1 MQAFALSGAIKVAKS
16 LRQSAHLFFKT
27 GSIRAT
33 SHGSG
38 GVLRFFHPRK
48 SFLAIGRSKL
58 NAELIITVVVAIVAI
73 AAVFWALSYRKTAQL
88 LTEEARRDAQR
99 IIADAQKS
107 ADSQAKEAVLEA
119 KERALQA
126 STDFEKEARERRE
139 ELKVSERR
147 LQQKEENVDKKLQQL
162 EKREQ
167 EVEKRDRGIGD
178 RETQLNTREMELTGL
193 IEEQRHKLEQVA
205 GLTVDQAKAQLI
217 QGIEHEAKLEAAQM
231 MKRIETEATELGHIK
246 AQKIIGMAIQRMAS
260 DYVAE
265 NTVSVVDL
273 PSEDMKG
280 RIIGREGRNIRAL
293 ELATGVDLIV
303 DDTPEAVILSGFDPI
318 RREVAKISLE
328 RLMADGRIHPA
339 RIEEVVEKVRIELEE
354 KLFEEG
360 EAAAFS
366 IGITDI
372 HPEVL
377 KLLGRLRYR
386 TSYGQNVLMHSLE
399 VAQLAALMAVELGVN
414 SEIAKRGGLLHD
426 IGKAID
432 REMEG
437 THLELGRQVL
447 EKYGERREI
456 IHAME
461 CHHGDYDP
469 TTVEAVLVNA
479 ADALSAA
486 RPGARREILENY
498 VHRLERLEAIADNF
512 EGVTKAFA
520 IQAGRELRIIVNA
533 EKLSDEQSI
542 WLSKDVARRIE
553 SELQYPGQ
561 IKVTVIRE
569 TRAVDFAK

>member
-1 MQAFALSGAIKVAKS
+1 LS
-16 LRQSAHLFFKT
+16 T
-27 GSIRAT
+27 T
-33 SHGSG
+33 
-38 GVLRFFHPRK
+38 
-48 SFLAIGRSKL
+48 
-58 NAELIITVVVAIVAI
+58 VAI
-73 AAVFWALSYRKTAQL
+73 AIAVVGAIVGAVILTALWSVVYRKRAEAQL
-88 LTEEARRDAQR
+88 DDARKAADRVLEDAR
-99 IIADAQKS
+99 KS
-107 ADSQAKEAVLEA
+107 AESKVKEADLEA
-119 KERALQA
+119 KEKLLAMRSEFDRQ
-126 STDFEKEARERRE
+126 SQKRQE
-139 ELKVSERR
+139 EMKNSERR
-147 LQQKEENVDKKLQQL
+147 LQQKEENLDKKTQQIDS
-162 EKREQ
+162 RIA
-167 EVEKRDRGIGD
+167 EVEKRDRAIGD
-178 RETQLNTREMELTGL
+178 REKGVELREGELQAL
-193 IEEQRHKLEQVA
+193 VDEQRHKLEQIS
-205 GLTVDQAKAQLI
+205 GLTIEQAKHELI
-217 QGIEHEAKLEAAQM
+217 RGIENEAKLEAANII
-231 MKRIETEATELGHIK
+231 KRIETEASELGHLK
-246 AQKIIGMAIQRMAS
+246 ARKILGMAIQRMAS

-318 RREVAKISLE
+318 RREIARISLE
-328 RLMADGRIHPA
+328 RLMQDGRIHPA
-339 RIEEVVEKVRIELEE
+339 RIEELVEKVRLELDQ

-366 IGITDI
+366 LGITDI

-386 TSYGQNVLMHSLE
+386 TSYGQNVLVHSLE

-414 SEIAKRGGLLHD
+414 DTIAKRGGLLHD

-447 EKYGERREI
+447 EKYGEKRDI

-498 VHRLERLEAIADNF
+498 VHRLERLEGIANSM
-512 EGVTKAFA
+512 EGVHKSFA

-533 EKLSDEQSI
+533 EKIGDEQAI
-542 WLSKDVARRIE
+542 WLSKDVARKIE

-569 TRAVDFAK
+569 MRAVDYAK

>member
-1 MQAFALSGAIKVAKS
+1 MNV
-16 LRQSAHLFFKT
+16 
-27 GSIRAT
+27 
-33 SHGSG
+33 
-38 GVLRFFHPRK
+38 
-48 SFLAIGRSKL
+48 
-58 NAELIITVVVAIVAI
+58 IILGVVAGIIAGAVA
-73 AAVFWALSYRKTAQL
+73 AALMWGVVYRKRGEAQL
-88 LTEEARRDAQR
+88 VEARRNAERLIEDAR
-99 IIADAQKS
+99 KS
-107 ADSQAKEAVLEA
+107 AEARGKEADLEA
-119 KERALQA
+119 KEKLLQMR
-126 STDFEKEARERRE
+126 SDFDRKAQERRDE
-139 ELKVSERR
+139 MKKSEQR
-147 LQQKEENVDKKLQQL
+147 LQQKEENLDKKTQQV
-162 EKREQ
+162 ESRIA
-167 EVEKRDRGIGD
+167 EVEKRDKAID
-178 RETQLNTREMELTGL
+178 AREKNVETRENELAQL
-193 IEEQRHKLEQVA
+193 IEDQRHKLEQIS
-205 GLTVDQAKAQLI
+205 GLTIEQAKQELI
-217 QGIEHEAKLEAAQM
+217 RGIENEAKLEAAQII
-231 MKRIETEATELGHIK
+231 KRIESEATELGNLK
-246 AQKIIGMAIQRMAS
+246 AKKILGMAIQRMAS

-318 RREVAKISLE
+318 RREIARISLE
-328 RLMADGRIHPA
+328 RLMQDGRIHPA
-339 RIEEVVEKVRIELEE
+339 RIEELVDKVRQELDQ

-366 IGITDI
+366 LGITDI

-386 TSYGQNVLMHSLE
+386 TSYGQNVLVHSLE

-414 SEIAKRGGLLHD
+414 DTIAKRGGLLHD

-447 EKYGERREI
+447 DKYGEKREI

-469 TTVEAVLVNA
+469 NTVEAVLVNA

-498 VHRLERLEAIADNF
+498 VHRLERLEGIANSM
-512 EGVTKAFA
+512 EGVAKSFA

-533 EKLSDEQSI
+533 EKISDEQSI
-542 WLSKDVARRIE
+542 WLSKDVARKIE

-569 TRAVDFAK
+569 MRATEYAK

>member
-1 MQAFALSGAIKVAKS
+1 METMIAVAGAVVGAVILSLLWMAVY
-16 LRQSAHLFFKT
+16 RR
-27 GSIRAT
+27 RAQ
-33 SHGSG
+33 
-38 GVLRFFHPRK
+38 VQ
-48 SFLAIGRSKL
+48 I
-58 NAELIITVVVAIVAI
+58 
-73 AAVFWALSYRKTAQL
+73 
-88 LTEEARRDAQR
+88 EEAEGHARRLVEDAR
-99 IIADAQKS
+99 KAAE
-107 ADSQAKEAVLEA
+107 ARVKEAELEA
-119 KERALQA
+119 KERLIQSRAE
-126 STDFEKEARERRE
+126 FEKESRSTRE
-139 ELKVSERR
+139 ELKAEERR
-147 LQQKEENVDKKLQQL
+147 LQQKEENVDRRTAQL
-162 EKREQ
+162 EKREAENENRARSLNQ
-167 EVEKRDRGIGD
+167 RQSSLDQKQAELDQSVE
-178 RETQLNTREMELTGL
+178 Q
-193 IEEQRHKLEQVA
+193 QRHRLEQIS
-205 GLTVDQAKAQLI
+205 GLTVEEAKRELI
-217 QGIEHEAKLEAAQM
+217 RGIENEAKLDAANIIKRLENEAM
-231 MKRIETEATELGHIK
+231 EMGHIK
-246 AQKIIGMAIQRMAS
+246 AQKVIGGAIQRMAS

-265 NTVSVVDL
+265 NTVAVVDL

-318 RREVAKISLE
+318 RREVARISLE
-328 RLMADGRIHPA
+328 RLMQDGRIHPA
-339 RIEEVVEKVRIELEE
+339 RIEEIVEKVRIELEE

-366 IGITDI
+366 LGITDI

-377 KLLGRLRYR
+377 KLLGRLRFR
-386 TSYGQNVLMHSLE
+386 TSYGQNVLVHSLE
-399 VAQLAALMAVELGVN
+399 VAQLASLMATELGANV
-414 SEIAKRGGLLHD
+414 EIARRGGLLHD

-447 EKYGERREI
+447 EKYGEKRAV

-469 TTVEAVLVNA
+469 ETVEAVLVNA

-498 VHRLERLEAIADNF
+498 VHRLERLEAIADQM
-512 EGVTKAFA
+512 EGVQKSFA

-533 EKLSDEQSI
+533 EKLQDEQAI
-542 WLSKDVARRIE
+542 WLSKDVARKIE

-569 TRAVDFAK
+569 TRAIDYAK

>member
-1 MQAFALSGAIKVAKS
+1 LNIIQVLIAVAVGIAGAVVLALVW
-16 LRQSAHLFFKT
+16 SA
-27 GSIRAT
+27 
-33 SHGSG
+33 
-38 GVLRFFHPRK
+38 V
-48 SFLAIGRSKL
+48 
-58 NAELIITVVVAIVAI
+58 
-73 AAVFWALSYRKTAQL
+73 YRKRAQAQL
-88 LTEEARRDAQR
+88 EEARKASER
-99 IIADAQKS
+99 IIEDARKQAS
-107 ADSQAKEAVLEA
+107 ARVKEADLEA
-119 KERALQA
+119 KEKLLQMR
-126 STDFEKEARERRE
+126 SDFDKNAQRQRDEIKS
-139 ELKVSERR
+139 VERR
-147 LQQKEENVDKKLQQL
+147 LQQKEESLDKKTQQV
-162 EKREQ
+162 ESRIG
-167 EVEKRDRGIGD
+167 EVEKRDRALGD
-178 RETQLNTREMELTGL
+178 REKRVEGKEAELEAL
-193 IEEQRHKLEQVA
+193 VEEQRHKLEQVA
-205 GLTVDQAKAQLI
+205 GLTAEEAKRELI
-217 QGIEHEAKLEAAQM
+217 RGIENEAKIDAANII
-231 MKRIETEATELGHIK
+231 KRIESEATELGNQK
-246 AQKIIGMAIQRMAS
+246 AKKILGMAIQRMAS

-318 RREVAKISLE
+318 RREIARISLE
-328 RLMADGRIHPA
+328 RLMQDGRIHPA
-339 RIEEVVEKVRIELEE
+339 RIEELVEKVRQELDQ

-366 IGITDI
+366 LGLTDI
-372 HPEVL
+372 NPEVL

-386 TSYGQNVLMHSLE
+386 TSYGQNVLVHSLE

-414 SEIAKRGGLLHD
+414 DTIAKRGGLLHD
-426 IGKAID
+426 IGKSID

-447 EKYGERREI
+447 EKYGEKREV

-498 VHRLERLEAIADNF
+498 VHRLERLESIANQMD
-512 EGVTKAFA
+512 GVSKSFA

-533 EKLSDEQSI
+533 EKITDEQSI
-542 WLSKDVARRIE
+542 WLSKDVARKIE

-569 TRAVDFAK
+569 MRATEYAK

>member
-1 MQAFALSGAIKVAKS
+1 VI
-16 LRQSAHLFFKT
+16 
-27 GSIRAT
+27 
-33 SHGSG
+33 
-38 GVLRFFHPRK
+38 
-48 SFLAIGRSKL
+48 
-58 NAELIITVVVAIVAI
+58 VAIVAGVIAGAI
-73 AAVFWALSYRKTAQL
+73 AAALMWGVVYRKRGEAQL
-88 LTEEARRDAQR
+88 EEARRNGDR
-99 IIADAQKS
+99 IVADANKQ
-107 ADSQAKEAVLEA
+107 AEARAKEADLES
-119 KERALQA
+119 KEKLLQMRA
-126 STDFEKEARERRE
+126 DFDRKVQQRND
-139 ELKVSERR
+139 ELKNSERR
-147 LQQKEENVDKKLQQL
+147 LQQKEENLDKKTLQV
-162 EKREQ
+162 ESRIA
-167 EVEKRDRGIGD
+167 EVEKRDKGVD
-178 RETQLNTREMELTGL
+178 SREKQVEARENELNAL
-193 IEEQRHKLEQVA
+193 IEEQRHRIEQVA
-205 GLTVDQAKAQLI
+205 GLSADEAKRELI
-217 QGIEHEAKLEAAQM
+217 RGIENEAKLEAANI
-231 MKRIETEATELGHIK
+231 MKRIETEANELGNQR
-246 AQKIIGMAIQRMAS
+246 ARKILGMAIQRMAS

-318 RREVAKISLE
+318 RREIARISLE
-328 RLMADGRIHPA
+328 RLMQDGRIHPA
-339 RIEEVVEKVRIELEE
+339 RIEELVEKVRQELDQ

-366 IGITDI
+366 IGLTDL

-386 TSYGQNVLMHSLE
+386 TSYGQNVLVHSLE

-414 SEIAKRGGLLHD
+414 DTIAKRGGLLHD

-447 EKYGERREI
+447 EKYGEKREI

-469 TTVEAVLVNA
+469 TTVEAILVNA

-498 VHRLERLEAIADNF
+498 VHRLERLEGIANAMD
-512 EGVTKAFA
+512 GVAKSFA

-533 EKLSDEQSI
+533 EKITDEQSI
-542 WLSKDVARRIE
+542 WLSKDVARKIE

-569 TRAVDFAK
+569 MRAVDYAK

>member
-1 MQAFALSGAIKVAKS
+1 
-16 LRQSAHLFFKT
+16 
-27 GSIRAT
+27 
-33 SHGSG
+33 
-38 GVLRFFHPRK
+38 
-48 SFLAIGRSKL
+48 L
-58 NAELIITVVVAIVAI
+58 NIIQILI
-73 AAVFWALSYRKTAQL
+73 AAGTGIVLAVVLTVLWSMVYRKRAEAQL
-88 LTEEARRDAQR
+88 EEARRNAERIVEDAR
-99 IIADAQKS
+99 KS
-107 ADSQAKEAVLEA
+107 ASARVKEADLEA
-119 KERALQA
+119 KEKLLQMRSEFDKQA
-126 STDFEKEARERRE
+126 QQRRE
-139 ELKVSERR
+139 EMKNSERR
-147 LQQKEENVDKKLQQL
+147 LQQKEEALDKKTQQL
-162 EKREQ
+162 DSRMG
-167 EVEKRDRGIGD
+167 EVEKRDRGLND
-178 RETQLNTREMELTGL
+178 REKRVEGKETELENL

-205 GLTVDQAKAQLI
+205 GLTVDEAKKELI
-217 QGIEHEAKLEAAQM
+217 RGIENDAKLEAANII
-231 MKRIETEATELGHIK
+231 KRIESEATELGNQK
-246 AQKIIGMAIQRMAS
+246 AKKILGMAIQRMAS

-318 RREVAKISLE
+318 RREIARISLE
-328 RLMADGRIHPA
+328 RLMQDGRIHPA
-339 RIEEVVEKVRIELEE
+339 RIEELVEKVRQELDQ

-366 IGITDI
+366 LGITDL
-372 HPEVL
+372 HPELL

-386 TSYGQNVLMHSLE
+386 TSYGQNVLVHSLE

-414 SEIAKRGGLLHD
+414 DTIAKRGGLMHD

-447 EKYGERREI
+447 EKYGEKREI

-498 VHRLERLEAIADNF
+498 VHRLERLEAIANQMD
-512 EGVTKAFA
+512 GVSKSFA
-520 IQAGRELRIIVNA
+520 IQAGRELRIIVNS
-533 EKLSDEQSI
+533 EKISDEQSI
-542 WLSKDVARRIE
+542 WLSKDVARKIE

-569 TRAVDFAK
+569 MRATEFAK

>member
-1 MQAFALSGAIKVAKS
+1 LDLTQL
-16 LRQSAHLFFKT
+16 L
-27 GSIRAT
+27 
-33 SHGSG
+33 
-38 GVLRFFHPRK
+38 
-48 SFLAIGRSKL
+48 
-58 NAELIITVVVAIVAI
+58 I
-73 AAVFWALSYRKTAQL
+73 AAGVGIVLAVVLALVWAAISRKRTTAQV
-88 LTEEARRDAQR
+88 EETRHAAGRILEDANKQAAARV
-99 IIADAQKS
+99 
-107 ADSQAKEAVLEA
+107 KEADLEA
-119 KERALQA
+119 KEKLLQMR
-126 STDFEKEARERRE
+126 SDFDRKSQQSRDEIKAVEK
-139 ELKVSERR
+139 R
-147 LQQKEENVDKKLQQL
+147 LQQKEEGLDKKTQQVESRIAEVEARDRSL
-162 EKREQ
+162 NGREKR
-167 EVEKRDRGIGD
+167 VEE
-178 RETQLNTREMELTGL
+178 RETELDEL
-193 IEEQRHKLEQVA
+193 IEAQRHRLEQVA
-205 GLTVDQAKAQLI
+205 GLTADEAKRELI
-217 QGIEHEAKLEAAQM
+217 RGIENEAKLEAAHI
-231 MKRIETEATELGHIK
+231 MKRIETEAAELGNQK
-246 AQKIIGMAIQRMAS
+246 AKKILGMAIQRMAS

-318 RREVAKISLE
+318 RREIARISLE
-328 RLMADGRIHPA
+328 RLMQDGRIHPA
-339 RIEEVVEKVRIELEE
+339 RIEELVEKVRQELDQ

-366 IGITDI
+366 LGITDV

-386 TSYGQNVLMHSLE
+386 TSYGQNVLVHSLE

-414 SEIAKRGGLLHD
+414 DTIAKRGGLLHD

-447 EKYGERREI
+447 EKYGEKREI

-498 VHRLERLEAIADNF
+498 VHRLERLESIANQM
-512 EGVTKAFA
+512 EGVSKSFA
-520 IQAGRELRIIVNA
+520 IQAGRELRIIVNS
-533 EKLSDEQSI
+533 EKISDEQSI
-542 WLSKDVARRIE
+542 WLSKDVARKIE

-569 TRAVDFAK
+569 MRATEYAK

>member
-1 MQAFALSGAIKVAKS
+1 LNVYLVAVLIGLAVAAVIGTLWGTLSRK
-16 LRQSAHLFFKT
+16 
-27 GSIRAT
+27 RAT
-33 SHGSG
+33 
-38 GVLRFFHPRK
+38 V
-48 SFLAIGRSKL
+48 
-58 NAELIITVVVAIVAI
+58 
-73 AAVFWALSYRKTAQL
+73 QL
-88 LTEEARRDAQR
+88 EEARRNADRIVEDAR
-99 IIADAQKS
+99 KS
-107 ADSQAKEAVLEA
+107 ADSKLKEADLEA
-119 KERALQA
+119 KEKLLQMR
-126 STDFEKEARERRE
+126 SDFDRQAQQRRE
-139 ELKVSERR
+139 EMKNSERR
-147 LQQKEENVDKKLQQL
+147 LQQKEENLDKKTQQVDARL
-162 EKREQ
+162 E
-167 EVEKRDRGIGD
+167 EVEKRDRGLND
-178 RETQLNTREMELTGL
+178 REKQVEAREGELQQL
-193 IEEQRHKLEQVA
+193 IEDQRHKLEQVA
-205 GLTVDQAKAQLI
+205 GLSADEAKRELI
-217 QGIEHEAKLEAAQM
+217 RGIENEAKLDAARIIQ
-231 MKRIETEATELGHIK
+231 RIETEANELGQQR
-246 AQKIIGMAIQRMAS
+246 ARKILGMAIQRMAS

-318 RREVAKISLE
+318 RREIARISLE
-328 RLMADGRIHPA
+328 RLMQDGRIHPA
-339 RIEEVVEKVRIELEE
+339 RIEELVEKVRQELDQ

-366 IGITDI
+366 IGLTDL

-386 TSYGQNVLMHSLE
+386 TSYGQNVLVHSLE

-414 SEIAKRGGLLHD
+414 DTIAKRGGLLHD

-498 VHRLERLEAIADNF
+498 VHRLERLEAIANQMD
-512 EGVTKAFA
+512 GVAKSFA

-533 EKLSDEQSI
+533 EKISDEQSI
-542 WLSKDVARRIE
+542 WLSKDVARKIE

-569 TRAVDFAK
+569 MRAVDYAK

>member
-1 MQAFALSGAIKVAKS
+1 MEF
-16 LRQSAHLFFKT
+16 T
-27 GSIRAT
+27 
-33 SHGSG
+33 
-38 GVLRFFHPRK
+38 
-48 SFLAIGRSKL
+48 
-58 NAELIITVVVAIVAI
+58 IIIAIVTGI
-73 AAVFWALSYRKTAQL
+73 AGAVILAALWSVVYRKRAEVQI
-88 LTEEARRDAQR
+88 EEARRTASRLTEDAR
-99 IIADAQKS
+99 KAAE
-107 ADSQAKEAVLEA
+107 ARLKEADLEA
-119 KERALQA
+119 KGQILQLR
-126 STDFEKEARERRE
+126 SEFDKQSRERSD
-139 ELKVSERR
+139 ELKTAERR
-147 LQQKEENVDKKLQQL
+147 IQQKEENVDRKTQQI
-162 EKREQ
+162 EKREEDFDQ
-167 EVEKRDRGIGD
+167 RATRLNEREGQLGQKEKH
-178 RETQLNTREMELTGL
+178 L
-193 IEEQRHKLEQVA
+193 EEIVDQQRHRLEQIS
-205 GLTVDQAKAQLI
+205 GLTVEEAKRDLVR
-217 QGIEHEAKLEAAQM
+217 GIENETKLEAAQLV
-231 MKRIETEATELGHIK
+231 KRIETEAVELGNIK
-246 AQKIIGMAIQRMAS
+246 AKRIIGTAIQRMAS

-265 NTVSVVDL
+265 NTVAVVDL

-318 RREVAKISLE
+318 RREVARISLE

-339 RIEEVVEKVRIELEE
+339 RIEEIVEKVRVELED

-399 VAQLAALMAVELGVN
+399 VAQLAALMATELGANV
-414 SEIAKRGGLLHD
+414 EIAKRGGLLHD
-426 IGKAID
+426 IGKSID

-447 EKYGERREI
+447 DKYGERREV

-469 TTVEAVLVNA
+469 ETVEAVLVNA

-498 VHRLERLEAIADNF
+498 VHRLERLESIADSF
-512 EGVTKAFA
+512 EGVNKAFA

-533 EKLSDEQSI
+533 ERLTDEQSI

>member
-1 MQAFALSGAIKVAKS
+1 VNIIQ
-16 LRQSAHLFFKT
+16 
-27 GSIRAT
+27 
-33 SHGSG
+33 
-38 GVLRFFHPRK
+38 VLI
-48 SFLAIGRSKL
+48 AIGVGLAVGIALALTWS
-58 NAELIITVVVAIVAI
+58 AI
-73 AAVFWALSYRKTAQL
+73 YRKRAEAQL
-88 LTEEARRDAQR
+88 DEARRTAER
-99 IIADAQKS
+99 IIDDAQK
-107 ADSQAKEAVLEA
+107 QAASRVKEADLEV
-119 KERALQA
+119 KEKLLQMRSEFDKQA
-126 STDFEKEARERRE
+126 QVRRDE
-139 ELKVSERR
+139 MKNSERR
-147 LQQKEENVDKKLQQL
+147 LQQKEENLDKKTQQL
-162 EKREQ
+162 DSRMA
-167 EVEKRDRGIGD
+167 EVEKRDRSLND
-178 RETQLNTREMELTGL
+178 REKRVEAKETEL
-193 IEEQRHKLEQVA
+193 EELVEAQRHKLEQVA
-205 GLTVDQAKAQLI
+205 GLTVEEAKRDLI
-217 QGIEHEAKLEAAQM
+217 RGIENEAKLEAANII
-231 MKRIETEATELGHIK
+231 KRIESEATELGNQK
-246 AQKIIGMAIQRMAS
+246 AKKILGMAIQRMAS

-318 RREVAKISLE
+318 RREIARISLE
-328 RLMADGRIHPA
+328 RLMQDGRIHPA
-339 RIEEVVEKVRIELEE
+339 RIEELVEKVRQELDQ

-366 IGITDI
+366 LGITDI

-399 VAQLAALMAVELGVN
+399 VAQLAALMAVELGVDD
-414 SEIAKRGGLLHD
+414 SIAKRGGLLHD
-426 IGKAID
+426 IGKSID

-447 EKYGERREI
+447 EKYGEKRDV

-498 VHRLERLEAIADNF
+498 VHRLERLEAIANQM
-512 EGVTKAFA
+512 EGVSKSFA
-520 IQAGRELRIIVNA
+520 IQAGRELRIIVNS
-533 EKLSDEQSI
+533 EKITDEQSI
-542 WLSKDVARRIE
+542 WLSKDVARKIE

-569 TRAVDFAK
+569 MRTVEYAK

>member
-1 MQAFALSGAIKVAKS
+1 MGRCS
-16 LRQSAHLFFKT
+16 LNTL
-27 GSIRAT
+27 I
-33 SHGSG
+33 
-38 GVLRFFHPRK
+38 
-48 SFLAIGRSKL
+48 LAILAG
-58 NAELIITVVVAIVAI
+58 IIAGAAAAALTWGVV
-73 AAVFWALSYRKTAQL
+73 YRKRGEAQL
-88 LTEEARRDAQR
+88 EEARRHAARVVEDAR
-99 IIADAQKS
+99 KS
-107 ADSQAKEAVLEA
+107 AESKVKEADLEA
-119 KERALQA
+119 KEKLLTMRSDFDRQA
-126 STDFEKEARERRE
+126 QQRRDE
-139 ELKVSERR
+139 MKKSEQR
-147 LQQKEENVDKKLQQL
+147 LQQKEEGLDKKTQQV
-162 EKREQ
+162 ESRIA
-167 EVEKRDRGIGD
+167 EVEKRDKAIDAREKAVEN
-178 RETQLNTREMELTGL
+178 RETELNEV
-193 IEEQRHKLEQVA
+193 IEAQRHKLEQIS
-205 GLTVDQAKAQLI
+205 GLTVEQAKLELI
-217 QGIEHEAKLEAAQM
+217 RGIENDAKLEAAQII
-231 MKRIETEATELGHIK
+231 KRIESEATELGTLR
-246 AQKIIGMAIQRMAS
+246 ARKILGMAIQRMAS

-318 RREVAKISLE
+318 RREIARISLE
-328 RLMADGRIHPA
+328 RLMQDGRIHPA
-339 RIEEVVEKVRIELEE
+339 RIEELVEKVRQELDQ

-366 IGITDI
+366 LGITDI

-386 TSYGQNVLMHSLE
+386 TSYGQNVLVHSLE

-414 SEIAKRGGLLHD
+414 DGIAKRGGLLHD

-447 EKYGERREI
+447 DKYGEKRDI

-498 VHRLERLEAIADNF
+498 VHRLERLEGIANSM
-512 EGVTKAFA
+512 EGVAKSFA
-520 IQAGRELRIIVNA
+520 IQAGRELRIIVNS
-533 EKLSDEQSI
+533 EKISDEQSI
-542 WLSKDVARRIE
+542 WLSKDVARKIE

-569 TRAVDFAK
+569 MRAVDYAK

>member
-1 MQAFALSGAIKVAKS
+1 LGITEIV
-16 LRQSAHLFFKT
+16 
-27 GSIRAT
+27 I
-33 SHGSG
+33 
-38 GVLRFFHPRK
+38 
-48 SFLAIGRSKL
+48 AIGVGIVLAVVLALIWAAISRKRTVAQ
-58 NAELIITVVVAIVAI
+58 AEESRLSAERILEDARKQ
-73 AAVFWALSYRKTAQL
+73 AASRV
-88 LTEEARRDAQR
+88 
-99 IIADAQKS
+99 
-107 ADSQAKEAVLEA
+107 KEADLEA
-119 KERALQA
+119 KEKLLSMR
-126 STDFEKEARERRE
+126 SDFDRKSQQSRDEIKAVEK
-139 ELKVSERR
+139 R
-147 LQQKEENVDKKLQQL
+147 LQQKEEGLDKKTQQV
-162 EKREQ
+162 ESRIA
-167 EVEKRDRGIGD
+167 EVEKRDKSLND
-178 RETQLNTREMELTGL
+178 REKRVEARETELDEL
-193 IEEQRHKLEQVA
+193 IESQRHRLEQVA
-205 GLTVDQAKAQLI
+205 GLTADEAKRELI
-217 QGIEHEAKLEAAQM
+217 RGIENEAKLEAAHI
-231 MKRIETEATELGHIK
+231 MKRIETEATELGDQK
-246 AQKIIGMAIQRMAS
+246 AKKILGMAIQRMAS

-318 RREVAKISLE
+318 RREIARISLE
-328 RLMADGRIHPA
+328 RLMQDGRIHPA
-339 RIEEVVEKVRIELEE
+339 RIEELVEKVRQELDQ

-366 IGITDI
+366 LGITDV

-386 TSYGQNVLMHSLE
+386 TSYGQNVLVHSLE

-414 SEIAKRGGLLHD
+414 DTIAKRGGLLHD

-447 EKYGERREI
+447 EKYGEKREI

-498 VHRLERLEAIADNF
+498 VHRLERLEAIANQM
-512 EGVTKAFA
+512 EGVSKSFA
-520 IQAGRELRIIVNA
+520 IQAGRELRIIVNS
-533 EKLSDEQSI
+533 EKISDEQSI
-542 WLSKDVARRIE
+542 WLSKDVARKIE

-569 TRAVDFAK
+569 MRATEYAK

>member
-1 MQAFALSGAIKVAKS
+1 MNLVQVLIAVGAGIVLAVALALVW
-16 LRQSAHLFFKT
+16 
-27 GSIRAT
+27 AT
-33 SHGSG
+33 IN
-38 GVLRFFHPRK
+38 RK
-48 SFLAIGRSKL
+48 RV
-58 NAELIITVVVAIVAI
+58 N
-73 AAVFWALSYRKTAQL
+73 AQL
-88 LTEEARRDAQR
+88 DEAKA
-99 IIADAQKS
+99 S
-107 ADSQAKEAVLEA
+107 ADRLIEDAKKQAASHVKEADLEA
-119 KERALQA
+119 KEKLLQMR
-126 STDFEKEARERRE
+126 SDFDKQAQQRRDE
-139 ELKVSERR
+139 IKVVERR
-147 LQQKEENVDKKLQQL
+147 LQQKEEALDKKTLQV
-162 EKREQ
+162 ESRVA
-167 EVEKRDRGIGD
+167 EVEKRDRSLND
-178 RETQLNTREMELTGL
+178 REKRVEGRETELDEL
-193 IEEQRHKLEQVA
+193 VEAQRHKLEQVA
-205 GLTVDQAKAQLI
+205 GLTVEEAKRQLI
-217 QGIEHEAKLEAAQM
+217 RGIENEARLEAANI
-231 MKRIETEATELGHIK
+231 MKRIESEATELGNQK
-246 AQKIIGMAIQRMAS
+246 AKKILGMAIQRMAS

-318 RREVAKISLE
+318 RREIARISLE
-328 RLMADGRIHPA
+328 RLMQDGRIHPA
-339 RIEEVVEKVRIELEE
+339 RIEELVEKVRQELDQ

-366 IGITDI
+366 IGITDL
-372 HPEVL
+372 HPELL

-386 TSYGQNVLMHSLE
+386 TSYGQNVLVHSLE

-414 SEIAKRGGLLHD
+414 DTIAKRGGLLHD

-447 EKYGERREI
+447 EKYGEKRDI

-498 VHRLERLEAIADNF
+498 VHRLERLESIANAMD
-512 EGVTKAFA
+512 GVSKSFA
-520 IQAGRELRIIVNA
+520 IQAGRELRIIVNS
-533 EKLSDEQSI
+533 EKISDEQSI
-542 WLSKDVARRIE
+542 WLSKDVARKIE

-569 TRAVDFAK
+569 MRATEFAK

>member
-1 MQAFALSGAIKVAKS
+1 MAS
-16 LRQSAHLFFKT
+16 
-27 GSIRAT
+27 
-33 SHGSG
+33 
-38 GVLRFFHPRK
+38 
-48 SFLAIGRSKL
+48 
-58 NAELIITVVVAIVAI
+58 IITGIGIGLAGAVVL
-73 AAVFWALSYRKTAQL
+73 ALLWSMVYRKRAEAQL
-88 LTEEARRDAQR
+88 AEARRESGR
-99 IIADAQKS
+99 IIEDAKKS
-107 ADSQAKEAVLEA
+107 ASASVKEAELEA
-119 KERALQA
+119 KEKLLQMRSEFDKQA
-126 STDFEKEARERRE
+126 QQRRDE
-139 ELKVSERR
+139 MKNSERR
-147 LQQKEENVDKKLQQL
+147 LQQKEEGLDQKTQKLDS
-162 EKREQ
+162 RMG
-167 EVEKRDRGIGD
+167 EVEKRDHGLAD
-178 RETQLNTREMELTGL
+178 REKQVEGRESELSQL
-193 IEEQRHKLEQVA
+193 IEGQRHKLEQVA
-205 GLTVDQAKAQLI
+205 GLSAEQARQELI
-217 QGIEHEAKLEAAQM
+217 RGIENEAKLDAANIV
-231 MKRIETEATELGHIK
+231 KRIETEATELGTQK
-246 AQKIIGMAIQRMAS
+246 ARKILGMAIQRMAS

-318 RREVAKISLE
+318 RREIARISLE
-328 RLMADGRIHPA
+328 RLMQDGRIHPA
-339 RIEEVVEKVRIELEE
+339 RIEELVEKVRQELDQ

-366 IGITDI
+366 LGITDI

-386 TSYGQNVLMHSLE
+386 TSYGQNVLVHSLE

-414 SEIAKRGGLLHD
+414 DTIAKRGGLLHD
-426 IGKAID
+426 IGKSID

-447 EKYGERREI
+447 EKYGEKREI

-498 VHRLERLEAIADNF
+498 VHRLERLEAIANSM
-512 EGVTKAFA
+512 EGVSKSFA

-533 EKLSDEQSI
+533 EKISDEQSI
-542 WLSKDVARRIE
+542 WLSKDVARKIE
-553 SELQYPGQ
+553 AELQYPGQ

-569 TRAVDFAK
+569 TRTIEYAK

>member
-1 MQAFALSGAIKVAKS
+1 MTAVQIAIAVAVGLAGAIVFAL
-16 LRQSAHLFFKT
+16 L
-27 GSIRAT
+27 
-33 SHGSG
+33 
-38 GVLRFFHPRK
+38 
-48 SFLAIGRSKL
+48 
-58 NAELIITVVVAIVAI
+58 
-73 AAVFWALSYRKTAQL
+73 WAMVYRKRAAAL
-88 LTEEARRDAQR
+88 VEEARLAAQR
-99 IIADAQKS
+99 IVGDANKS
-107 ADSQAKEAVLEA
+107 AEASIKEASLEA
-119 KERALQA
+119 KEKLLQMRSEFDKQA
-126 STDFEKEARERRE
+126 QARRE
-139 ELKVSERR
+139 EMKNAERR
-147 LQQKEENVDKKLQQL
+147 LQQKEENVDKKTQSLDS
-162 EKREQ
+162 RMA
-167 EVEKRDRGIGD
+167 EVEKRDSTLTAREKRIET
-178 RETQLNTREMELTGL
+178 RETELDDL
-193 IEEQRHKLEQVA
+193 VEEQRRKLEQVA
-205 GLTVDQAKAQLI
+205 GLSVEQAKQELI
-217 QGIEHEAKLEAAQM
+217 RGIENEAKIDAANII
-231 MKRIETEATELGHIK
+231 KRIETEATELGQQR
-246 AQKIIGMAIQRMAS
+246 ARKILGMAIQRMAS

-318 RREVAKISLE
+318 RREIARISLE
-328 RLMADGRIHPA
+328 RLMQDGRIHPA
-339 RIEEVVEKVRIELEE
+339 RIEELVEKVRQELDQ

-366 IGITDI
+366 LGITDI

-386 TSYGQNVLMHSLE
+386 TSYGQNVLVHSLE

-414 SEIAKRGGLLHD
+414 DTIAKRGGLLHD

-447 EKYGERREI
+447 EKYGEKREI

-498 VHRLERLEAIADNF
+498 VHRLERLESIANSMD
-512 EGVTKAFA
+512 GVSKSFA

-533 EKLSDEQSI
+533 EKVTDEQSI
-542 WLSKDVARRIE
+542 WLSKDVARKIE

-569 TRAVDFAK
+569 MRAVDYAK

>member
-1 MQAFALSGAIKVAKS
+1 LDIIQ
-16 LRQSAHLFFKT
+16 
-27 GSIRAT
+27 
-33 SHGSG
+33 
-38 GVLRFFHPRK
+38 VL
-48 SFLAIGRSKL
+48 L
-58 NAELIITVVVAIVAI
+58 I
-73 AAVFWALSYRKTAQL
+73 AAGIGIVLAVALVLIWAAIFRKRAQAQL
-88 LTEEARRDAQR
+88 EEARLSGER
-99 IIADAQKS
+99 IIEDARKQ
-107 ADSQAKEAVLEA
+107 AEAHAKEANLEA
-119 KERALQA
+119 KEKLLQMRSEFDKQA
-126 STDFEKEARERRE
+126 QQRRDEIKAVEK
-139 ELKVSERR
+139 R
-147 LQQKEENVDKKLQQL
+147 LQQKEENLDKKTQQVDS
-162 EKREQ
+162 RIA
-167 EVEKRDRGIGD
+167 EVEKRDRALND
-178 RETQLNTREMELTGL
+178 REKRVESKEGELDSL
-193 IEEQRHKLEQVA
+193 IEEQRHRLEQVA
-205 GLTVDQAKAQLI
+205 GLTIEEAKRELI
-217 QGIEHEAKLEAAQM
+217 RGIENEAKLEAANII
-231 MKRIETEATELGHIK
+231 KRIESEATELG
-246 AQKIIGMAIQRMAS
+246 AQKAKKILGMAIQRMAS

-318 RREVAKISLE
+318 RREIARISLE
-328 RLMADGRIHPA
+328 RLMQDGRIHPA
-339 RIEEVVEKVRIELEE
+339 RIEELVEKVRQELDQ

-366 IGITDI
+366 IGLTDL
-372 HPEVL
+372 HPEIL

-386 TSYGQNVLMHSLE
+386 TSYGQNVLVHSLE
-399 VAQLAALMAVELGVN
+399 VAQLAALMAVELGV
-414 SEIAKRGGLLHD
+414 SDTIAKRGGLLHD

-447 EKYGERREI
+447 EKYGEKREI

-498 VHRLERLEAIADNF
+498 VHRLERLESIANQM
-512 EGVTKAFA
+512 EGVSKSFA
-520 IQAGRELRIIVNA
+520 IQAGRELRIIVNS
-533 EKLSDEQSI
+533 EKITDEQSI
-542 WLSKDVARRIE
+542 WLSKDVARKIE

-569 TRAVDFAK
+569 MRATEYAK

>member
-1 MQAFALSGAIKVAKS
+1 MIAVGVGIVLAVALALSWAAI
-16 LRQSAHLFFKT
+16 
-27 GSIRAT
+27 
-33 SHGSG
+33 
-38 GVLRFFHPRK
+38 
-48 SFLAIGRSKL
+48 
-58 NAELIITVVVAIVAI
+58 
-73 AAVFWALSYRKTAQL
+73 YRKRAQAQVD
-88 LTEEARRDAQR
+88 EAKA
-99 IIADAQKS
+99 S
-107 ADSQAKEAVLEA
+107 ADRIVNDATKQAASRVKEADLEA
-119 KERALQA
+119 KEKLLQMRSEFDKQA
-126 STDFEKEARERRE
+126 QVRRE
-139 ELKVSERR
+139 EMKNSERR
-147 LQQKEENVDKKLQQL
+147 LQQKEENLDKKTQQV
-162 EKREQ
+162 ESRIA
-167 EVEKRDRGIGD
+167 EVEKRDRSLND
-178 RETQLNTREMELTGL
+178 REKRVEARETELDDL
-193 IEEQRHKLEQVA
+193 IEAQRHKLEQVA
-205 GLTVDQAKAQLI
+205 GLTVEEAKRELI
-217 QGIEHEAKLEAAQM
+217 RGIENEARLEAANI
-231 MKRIETEATELGHIK
+231 MKRIESEATELGNQK
-246 AQKIIGMAIQRMAS
+246 AKKILGMAIQRMAS

-318 RREVAKISLE
+318 RREIARISLE
-328 RLMADGRIHPA
+328 RLMQDGRIHPA
-339 RIEEVVEKVRIELEE
+339 RIEELVEKVRQELDQ

-366 IGITDI
+366 IGITDL
-372 HPEVL
+372 HPELL

-386 TSYGQNVLMHSLE
+386 TSYGQNVLVHSLE

-414 SEIAKRGGLLHD
+414 DTIAKRGGLLHD

-447 EKYGERREI
+447 EKYGEKRDI

-498 VHRLERLEAIADNF
+498 VHRLERLESIANSMD
-512 EGVTKAFA
+512 GVSKSFA
-520 IQAGRELRIIVNA
+520 IQAGRELRIIVNS
-533 EKLSDEQSI
+533 EKITDEQSI
-542 WLSKDVARRIE
+542 WLSKDVARKIE

-569 TRAVDFAK
+569 MRATEYAK

>member
-1 MQAFALSGAIKVAKS
+1 MTILIAVLIGVAGAVILGALWGVVYRKRAEVQLAEAK
-16 LRQSAHLFFKT
+16 RSAER
-27 GSIRAT
+27 IVEDA
-33 SHGSG
+33 
-38 GVLRFFHPRK
+38 RK
-48 SFLAIGRSKL
+48 SAESK
-58 NAELIITVVVAIVAI
+58 V
-73 AAVFWALSYRKTAQL
+73 R
-88 LTEEARRDAQR
+88 EAD
-99 IIADAQKS
+99 
-107 ADSQAKEAVLEA
+107 LEA
-119 KERALQA
+119 KEKLLSMRSEFDRQ
-126 STDFEKEARERRE
+126 SQVRKDEIKVVEK
-139 ELKVSERR
+139 R
-147 LQQKEENVDKKLQQL
+147 LQQKEETLDKRTLQ
-162 EKREQ
+162 
-167 EVEKRDRGIGD
+167 VETRSTEIENRDRSLAG
-178 RETQLNTREMELTGL
+178 REKNLETREAELAAV
-193 IEEQRHKLEQVA
+193 IEDQRHKLEQIS
-205 GLTVDQAKAQLI
+205 GLTVEQAKNELI
-217 QGIEHEAKLEAAQM
+217 RGIENEAKIDAANII
-231 MKRIETEATELGHIK
+231 KRIETEAVELGTQK
-246 AQKIIGMAIQRMAS
+246 ARKILGMAIQRMAS

-318 RREVAKISLE
+318 RREIARISLE
-328 RLMADGRIHPA
+328 RLMQDGRIHPA
-339 RIEEVVEKVRIELEE
+339 RIEELVEKVRQELDQ

-366 IGITDI
+366 LGITDI

-386 TSYGQNVLMHSLE
+386 TSYGQNVLVHSLE
-399 VAQLAALMAVELGVN
+399 VSQLAALMAVELGVN
-414 SEIAKRGGLLHD
+414 DTIAKRGGLLHD

-447 EKYGERREI
+447 EKYGEKREV

-498 VHRLERLEAIADNF
+498 VHRLERLEGIANAM
-512 EGVTKAFA
+512 EGVQKSFA

-533 EKLSDEQSI
+533 EKITDEQSI
-542 WLSKDVARRIE
+542 WLSKDVARKIE

-569 TRAVDFAK
+569 MRAVDYAK

>member
-1 MQAFALSGAIKVAKS
+1 MEIVITILGALAGAVILAALWSMVHRK
-16 LRQSAHLFFKT
+16 
-27 GSIRAT
+27 RAQ
-33 SHGSG
+33 
-38 GVLRFFHPRK
+38 VQ
-48 SFLAIGRSKL
+48 I
-58 NAELIITVVVAIVAI
+58 
-73 AAVFWALSYRKTAQL
+73 
-88 LTEEARRDAQR
+88 EEARRDAQR
-99 IIADAQKS
+99 IREDAQRN
-107 ADSQAKEAVLEA
+107 AEARLKEASLEA
-119 KERALQA
+119 KERVLAAQA
-126 STDFEKEARERRE
+126 EFDKTSRERRD
-139 ELKVSERR
+139 ELKAAEKRI
-147 LQQKEENVDKKLQQL
+147 QQKEEQVDRRTQQIERREAESERK
-162 EKREQ
+162 EKDLSGREERVQ
-167 EVEKRDRGIGD
+167 QK
-178 RETQLNTREMELTGL
+178 ETEAEHLV
-193 IEEQRHKLEQVA
+193 EEQRRRLEQIS
-205 GLTVDQAKAQLI
+205 GLTADEARRELI
-217 QGIEHEAKLEAAQM
+217 RGIEVEAKLEAANLI
-231 MKRIETEATELGHIK
+231 KRIESEAVELGNIK
-246 AQKIIGMAIQRMAS
+246 AQRIIGTAIQRMAS

-318 RREVAKISLE
+318 RREVARISLE

-339 RIEEVVEKVRIELEE
+339 RIEEIVDKVRVELED

-372 HPEVL
+372 NPEVL

-399 VAQLAALMAVELGVN
+399 VAQLAALMATELGADDT
-414 SEIAKRGGLLHD
+414 IAKRGGLLHD

-447 EKYGERREI
+447 EKYGEKREI

-469 TTVEAVLVNA
+469 QTVEAVLVNA

-498 VHRLERLEAIADNF
+498 VHRLERLESIADSF
-512 EGVTKAFA
+512 DGVNKSFA

-533 EKLSDEQSI
+533 DKLTDEQSI

>member
-1 MQAFALSGAIKVAKS
+1 MS
-16 LRQSAHLFFKT
+16 
-27 GSIRAT
+27 SI
-33 SHGSG
+33 
-38 GVLRFFHPRK
+38 
-48 SFLAIGRSKL
+48 I
-58 NAELIITVVVAIVAI
+58 LIAIVAGLI
-73 AAVFWALSYRKTAQL
+73 AGAIGAALTWGGVYKKRGAAQID
-88 LTEEARRDAQR
+88 EARRNADRIVEDAR
-99 IIADAQKS
+99 KS
-107 ADSQAKEAVLEA
+107 AESKVKEADLEA
-119 KERALQA
+119 KEKLLQMR
-126 STDFEKEARERRE
+126 SDFDRQAQKRRDE
-139 ELKVSERR
+139 MKDAERR
-147 LQQKEENVDKKLQQL
+147 LQQKEEGLDKKTQQL
-162 EKREQ
+162 DTRMAEVESRDKALNGREKR
-167 EVEKRDRGIGD
+167 VEA
-178 RETQLNTREMELTGL
+178 RETELDEL
-193 IEEQRHKLEQVA
+193 IEAQRHKLEQVA
-205 GLTVDQAKAQLI
+205 GLTVEEAKRELI
-217 QGIEHEAKLEAAQM
+217 RGIENDARLEAAHI
-231 MKRIETEATELGHIK
+231 MKRIETEATELGHLK
-246 AQKIIGMAIQRMAS
+246 AKKILGMAIQRMAS

-318 RREVAKISLE
+318 RREIARISLE
-328 RLMADGRIHPA
+328 RLMQDGRIHPA
-339 RIEEVVEKVRIELEE
+339 RIEELVEKVRQELDE
-354 KLFEEG
+354 KLFQEG

-366 IGITDI
+366 LGITDI
-372 HPEVL
+372 HPEIL

-386 TSYGQNVLMHSLE
+386 TSYGQNVLVHSLE

-414 SEIAKRGGLLHD
+414 DTIAKRGGLLHD

-498 VHRLERLEAIADNF
+498 VHRLERLESIANSMD
-512 EGVTKAFA
+512 GVSKSFA

-533 EKLSDEQSI
+533 EKITDEQSI
-542 WLSKDVARRIE
+542 WLSKDVARKIE

-569 TRAVDFAK
+569 MRAVDYAK

>member
-1 MQAFALSGAIKVAKS
+1 LLNTILIAVLVGAVAGV
-16 LRQSAHLFFKT
+16 AA
-27 GSIRAT
+27 AT
-33 SHGSG
+33 LLW
-38 GVLRFFHPRK
+38 GV
-48 SFLAIGRSKL
+48 
-58 NAELIITVVVAIVAI
+58 V
-73 AAVFWALSYRKTAQL
+73 YRKRGEAQL
-88 LTEEARRDAQR
+88 EEARRTADRIVEDAR
-99 IIADAQKS
+99 KS
-107 ADSQAKEAVLEA
+107 AESRVKEADLEA
-119 KERALQA
+119 KEKLLQMR
-126 STDFEKEARERRE
+126 SDFDRQAQQRRE
-139 ELKVSERR
+139 EMKNSERR
-147 LQQKEENVDKKLQQL
+147 LQQKEENLDKKTQQL
-162 EKREQ
+162 DTRMA
-167 EVEKRDRGIGD
+167 EVEKRDRGLSD
-178 RETQLNTREMELTGL
+178 REKRVEEREEELDQLV
-193 IEEQRHKLEQVA
+193 EEQRHRLEQVA
-205 GLTVDQAKAQLI
+205 GLTVDEAKHELI
-217 QGIEHEAKLEAAQM
+217 RGIENEAKLEAANII
-231 MKRIETEATELGHIK
+231 KRIESEANEMGHLK
-246 AQKIIGMAIQRMAS
+246 AKKILGMAIQRMAS

-318 RREVAKISLE
+318 RREIARISLE
-328 RLMADGRIHPA
+328 RLMQDGRIHPA
-339 RIEEVVEKVRIELEE
+339 RIEELVEKVRQELDQ

-366 IGITDI
+366 LGITDI

-386 TSYGQNVLMHSLE
+386 TSYGQNVLVHSLE

-414 SEIAKRGGLLHD
+414 DTIAKRGGLLHD

-447 EKYGERREI
+447 DRYGEKREI

-469 TTVEAVLVNA
+469 TTIEAVLVNA

-498 VHRLERLEAIADNF
+498 VHRLERLESIANQM
-512 EGVTKAFA
+512 EGVSKSFA

-533 EKLSDEQSI
+533 EKITDEQSI
-542 WLSKDVARRIE
+542 WLSKDVARKIE

-569 TRAVDFAK
+569 MRAVDYAK

>member
-1 MQAFALSGAIKVAKS
+1 MAA
-16 LRQSAHLFFKT
+16 
-27 GSIRAT
+27 
-33 SHGSG
+33 
-38 GVLRFFHPRK
+38 
-48 SFLAIGRSKL
+48 
-58 NAELIITVVVAIVAI
+58 IITGIGIGLAGAVVL
-73 AAVFWALSYRKTAQL
+73 ALLWSMVYRKRAEAQL
-88 LTEEARRDAQR
+88 AEARRESGRILEDAK
-99 IIADAQKS
+99 KS
-107 ADSQAKEAVLEA
+107 ASARVKEAELEA
-119 KERALQA
+119 KEKLLQMRSEFDKQA
-126 STDFEKEARERRE
+126 QQRRE
-139 ELKVSERR
+139 EMKNSERR
-147 LQQKEENVDKKLQQL
+147 LQQKEESLDQKTQKLDA
-162 EKREQ
+162 RMG
-167 EVEKRDRGIGD
+167 EVEKRDYGLAD
-178 RETQLNTREMELTGL
+178 REKQVEGRESELSQL
-193 IEEQRHKLEQVA
+193 IEAQRHKLEQVA
-205 GLTVDQAKAQLI
+205 GLSAEQARQDLI
-217 QGIEHEAKLEAAQM
+217 RGIENEARLDAANIV
-231 MKRIETEATELGHIK
+231 KRIETEATELGT
-246 AQKIIGMAIQRMAS
+246 QKGRKILGMAIQRMAS

-318 RREVAKISLE
+318 RREIARISLE
-328 RLMADGRIHPA
+328 RLMQDGRIHPA
-339 RIEEVVEKVRIELEE
+339 RIEELVEKVRLELDQ

-366 IGITDI
+366 LGITDI

-386 TSYGQNVLMHSLE
+386 TSYGQNVLVHSLE

-414 SEIAKRGGLLHD
+414 DTIAKRGGLLHD
-426 IGKAID
+426 IGKSID

-447 EKYGERREI
+447 EKYGEKREI

-498 VHRLERLEAIADNF
+498 VHRLERLEAIANSM
-512 EGVTKAFA
+512 EGVSKSFA

-533 EKLSDEQSI
+533 EKISDEQTI
-542 WLSKDVARRIE
+542 WLSKDVARKIE

-569 TRAVDFAK
+569 TRTIEYAK

>member
-1 MQAFALSGAIKVAKS
+1 
-16 LRQSAHLFFKT
+16 
-27 GSIRAT
+27 
-33 SHGSG
+33 
-38 GVLRFFHPRK
+38 
-48 SFLAIGRSKL
+48 
-58 NAELIITVVVAIVAI
+58 
-73 AAVFWALSYRKTAQL
+73 
-88 LTEEARRDAQR
+88 
-99 IIADAQKS
+99 
-107 ADSQAKEAVLEA
+107 
-119 KERALQA
+119 
-126 STDFEKEARERRE
+126 
-139 ELKVSERR
+139 
-147 LQQKEENVDKKLQQL
+147 
-162 EKREQ
+162 
-167 EVEKRDRGIGD
+167 
-178 RETQLNTREMELTGL
+178 
-193 IEEQRHKLEQVA
+193 
-205 GLTVDQAKAQLI
+205 
-217 QGIEHEAKLEAAQM
+217 
-231 MKRIETEATELGHIK
+231 
-246 AQKIIGMAIQRMAS
+246 MAS

-318 RREVAKISLE
+318 RREIARISLE
-328 RLMADGRIHPA
+328 RLMQDGRIHPA
-339 RIEEVVEKVRIELEE
+339 RIEELVEKVRQELDQ

-366 IGITDI
+366 IGITDL

-377 KLLGRLRYR
+377 RLLGRLRYR
-386 TSYGQNVLMHSLE
+386 TSYGQNVLVHSLE

-414 SEIAKRGGLLHD
+414 DTIAKRGGLLHD

-447 EKYGERREI
+447 DKYGEKREI

-469 TTVEAVLVNA
+469 ITVEAVLVNA

-498 VHRLERLEAIADNF
+498 VHRLERLEAIANQMD
-512 EGVTKAFA
+512 GVAKSFA

-533 EKLSDEQSI
+533 EKISDEQSI
-542 WLSKDVARRIE
+542 WLSKDVARKIE

-569 TRAVDFAK
+569 MRAVDYAK

>member
-1 MQAFALSGAIKVAKS
+1 MDILIAVVIGVAGAI
-16 LRQSAHLFFKT
+16 
-27 GSIRAT
+27 
-33 SHGSG
+33 
-38 GVLRFFHPRK
+38 VLGALWGTVYRK
-48 SFLAIGRSKL
+48 R
-58 NAELIITVVVAIVAI
+58 
-73 AAVFWALSYRKTAQL
+73 AAVQL
-88 LTEEARRDAQR
+88 DEARRDAGR
-99 IIADAQKS
+99 IVEDARKS
-107 ADSQAKEAVLEA
+107 AESKLKEADLEA
-119 KERALQA
+119 KEKLLQMR
-126 STDFEKEARERRE
+126 SDFDRQAQQRRE
-139 ELKVSERR
+139 EMKNSERR
-147 LQQKEENVDKKLQQL
+147 LQQKEENLDKKTQQVDA
-162 EKREQ
+162 RMA
-167 EVEKRDRGIGD
+167 EVEKRDKELND
-178 RETQLNTREMELTGL
+178 REKQVEGREGELEQL
-193 IEEQRHKLEQVA
+193 IEEQRRKLEQVA
-205 GLTVDQAKAQLI
+205 GLTADEARRELI
-217 QGIEHEAKLEAAQM
+217 RGIENEAKLEAANII
-231 MKRIETEATELGHIK
+231 KRIETEANELGQQR
-246 AQKIIGMAIQRMAS
+246 ARKILGMAIQRMAS

-280 RIIGREGRNIRAL
+280 RIIGREGSNIRAL

-318 RREVAKISLE
+318 RREIARISLE
-328 RLMADGRIHPA
+328 RLMQDGRIHPA
-339 RIEEVVEKVRIELEE
+339 RIEELVEKVRQELDQ

-366 IGITDI
+366 IGLTDL

-386 TSYGQNVLMHSLE
+386 TSYGQNVLVHSLE

-414 SEIAKRGGLLHD
+414 DTIAKRGGLLHD

-498 VHRLERLEAIADNF
+498 VHRLERLEAIANQMD
-512 EGVTKAFA
+512 GVAKSFA

-533 EKLSDEQSI
+533 EKISDEQSI
-542 WLSKDVARRIE
+542 WLSKDVARKIE

-569 TRAVDFAK
+569 MRAVDYAK

>member
-1 MQAFALSGAIKVAKS
+1 MNTILIAVIAGIVVA
-16 LRQSAHLFFKT
+16 AV
-27 GSIRAT
+27 AT
-33 SHGSG
+33 
-38 GVLRFFHPRK
+38 
-48 SFLAIGRSKL
+48 FLL
-58 NAELIITVVVAIVAI
+58 NAVYRRRAEVQFAEAKRNADRIVEDARK
-73 AAVFWALSYRKTAQL
+73 AA
-88 LTEEARRDAQR
+88 EAKGRE
-99 IIADAQKS
+99 AD
-107 ADSQAKEAVLEA
+107 LEA
-119 KERALQA
+119 KEKLLQMR
-126 STDFEKEARERRE
+126 SDFDRQAQQRRE
-139 ELKVSERR
+139 EIKSVERR
-147 LQQKEENVDKKLQQL
+147 LQQKEENVDRKTQQL
-162 EKREQ
+162 ESRMA
-167 EVEKRDRGIGD
+167 EVEKRDQGLDD
-178 RETQLNTREMELTGL
+178 REKKVEAREQELTDL
-193 IEEQRHKLEQVA
+193 VEEQRRKLEQVA
-205 GLTVDQAKAQLI
+205 GLTVDEAKRELI
-217 QGIEHEAKLEAAQM
+217 RGIENEAKLEAANII
-231 MKRIETEATELGHIK
+231 KRIETEANEMGHLR
-246 AQKIIGMAIQRMAS
+246 ARKILGMAIQRMAS

-318 RREVAKISLE
+318 RREVARIALE
-328 RLMADGRIHPA
+328 RLMQDGRIHPA
-339 RIEEVVEKVRIELEE
+339 RIEELVEKVRQELDQ

-366 IGITDI
+366 LGITDI

-386 TSYGQNVLMHSLE
+386 TSYGQNVLVHSLE

-414 SEIAKRGGLLHD
+414 DTIAKRGGLLHD

-447 EKYGERREI
+447 DKYGERREI

-469 TTVEAVLVNA
+469 QTVEAVLVNA

-498 VHRLERLEAIADNF
+498 VHRLERLEGIANAMD
-512 EGVTKAFA
+512 GVSKSFA

-533 EKLSDEQSI
+533 EKITDEQSI
-542 WLSKDVARRIE
+542 WLSKDVARKIE

-569 TRAVDFAK
+569 MRAVDYAK